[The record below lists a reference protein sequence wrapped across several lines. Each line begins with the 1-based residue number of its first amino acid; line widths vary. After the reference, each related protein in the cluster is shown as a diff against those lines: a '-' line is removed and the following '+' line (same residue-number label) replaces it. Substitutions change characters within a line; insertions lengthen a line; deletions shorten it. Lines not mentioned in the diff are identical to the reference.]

1 MRNYSKS
8 FLIGLLATT
17 TALLGCGGNGND
29 EARVRVFHASPD
41 APNVDVL
48 VDGGRVLENVPYTVS
63 SGFLHVD
70 AGERR
75 FQIQVTGTDITA
87 IDATV
92 PLEGDKDY
100 VVIASNL
107 VAKIAPIV
115 TTADRS
121 APPAGQVRV
130 RVFHGAPS
138 APAVDVYVTA
148 PGANIN
154 AAEPVLSNV
163 PFGAI
168 SDYLTVPAGSYDV
181 KVTVAGTQTV
191 AIRADSLQLDSGLVG
206 MVAALDAKGGGA
218 PFSLAVLDE
227 R

>member
-1 MRNYSKS
+1 
-8 FLIGLLATT
+8 
-17 TALLGCGGNGND
+17 
-29 EARVRVFHASPD
+29 
-41 APNVDVL
+41 
-48 VDGGRVLENVPYTVS
+48 
-63 SGFLHVD
+63 
-70 AGERR
+70 
-75 FQIQVTGTDITA
+75 
-87 IDATV
+87 
-92 PLEGDKDY
+92 
-100 VVIASNL
+100 
-107 VAKIAPIV
+107 
-115 TTADRS
+115 
-121 APPAGQVRV
+121 V

-181 KVTVAGTQTV
+181 KVTVAGTKTV